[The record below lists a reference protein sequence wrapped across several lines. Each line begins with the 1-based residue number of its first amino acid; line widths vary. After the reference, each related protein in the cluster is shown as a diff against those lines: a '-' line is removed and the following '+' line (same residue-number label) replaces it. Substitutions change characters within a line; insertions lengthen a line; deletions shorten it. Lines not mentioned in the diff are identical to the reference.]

1 MEAKTLEELVDYLR
15 VQQATWNKLASE
27 EKGKKRHKAEGFADG
42 LYHAIECLEK
52 LVTKHSD

>member
-27 EKGKKRHKAEGFADG
+27 EKGKKRRKAEGYADG
-42 LYHAIECLEK
+42 LYHTIECLEK
-52 LVTKHSD
+52 LISRSH